1 MFLIII
7 NLNSSS
13 LKNFPLV
20 NVKVAKKIMPIL
32 LRGLELM
39 SKNLEEYLSSFIRS
53 TPHRYYHAVTNMV
66 CARLGT
72 PVELSAKSI
81 QYPGIAIPGSLGT
94 VAVYEVPEPVGV
106 SAIRL

>member
-1 MFLIII
+1 
-7 NLNSSS
+7 
-13 LKNFPLV
+13 
-20 NVKVAKKIMPIL
+20 MPIL

-39 SKNLEEYLSSFIRS
+39 SKNLEKYLSSFILS
-53 TPHRYYHAVTNMV
+53 TPHRYYHTVTNMV

-94 VAVYEVPEPVGV
+94 VTVYEVPEPVGV